1 MESGGGI
8 DERGSLGLPHNFEQ
22 RLALLKRRLVRE
34 SAQAIGMLEAALAAL
49 WTLDVDA
56 ARTVRNEDDKVD
68 TEEVNIERE
77 AHSLLALHHAFAR
90 DFRAI
95 TFILKVNAD
104 IERVA
109 DHASSIAKITVRIAK
124 HLGDGE
130 KLATQPPQWPT
141 ALRELG
147 DRVPLMCHEL
157 MRAVLDENVDA
168 ARELM
173 KGDQTIDTLDR
184 RLFEE
189 VLDLIEEAPDRRM
202 LAAGMLIYRI
212 GRELERVGDLMTNIS
227 EDVVYLA
234 TGSIVRHTEK
244 KRLRSTG
251 S

>member
-1 MESGGGI
+1 MESSGDT
-8 DERGSLGLPHNFEQ
+8 DEQSVLGLPHNFEQ
-22 RLALLKRRLVRE
+22 RLQHLKRRLVRE
-34 SAQAIGMLEAALAAL
+34 SAQAIGMLEGALAAL
-49 WTLDVDA
+49 WTLDVTS

-95 TFILKVNAD
+95 NFILKVNAD

-109 DHASSIAKITVRIAK
+109 DHAASIAKITVRIAK
-124 HLGDGE
+124 HLGEDGN
-130 KLATQPPQWPT
+130 LATEPPQWPT

-147 DRVPLMCHEL
+147 DRVPVMCHEL

-173 KGDQTIDTLDR
+173 RGDQTIDTLDR

-189 VLDLIEEAPDRRM
+189 VLDLIDRAPDRKM
-202 LAAGMLIYRI
+202 VAASMLIYRI
-212 GRELERVGDLMTNIS
+212 GRELERVGDLMTNVA

-234 TGSIVRHTEK
+234 TGSIVRHSEK
-244 KRLRSTG
+244 KRLRPG
-251 S
+251 A